1 MVAASAL
8 LIDEPVSAR
17 QAILEALKKHDD
29 QSIRQSSARYKRAV
43 IITLLSPLAVLCLA
57 IALFLPVVGLVL
69 LECVF
74 IIAALLTYLPPL
86 RDWHKGWIQERLRTE
101 LLRREEQ
108 LFLARVGPYLETV
121 RGSLSD
127 LVTARLLV
135 IEDPAKNPFELLR
148 MADDKMDWSEALE
161 DAHHTGKTRVFPE
174 TAFDSKLENYLKHR
188 VHEQRDWFLSKST
201 EHGKRAQ
208 MLENGVICVLIF
220 ALISSAFHIGSLWH
234 PSGIVRD
241 FWHDLVTVLA
251 ILCPAIGAAIVA
263 WLAIQGSSRLSRSYR
278 NTAMELT
285 HYEQRLTNLQTEDAV
300 QFRFRRVVLEVERL
314 LTDELRQWWLVIYPE
329 TPKAR

>member
-1 MVAASAL
+1 M
-8 LIDEPVSAR
+8 
-17 QAILEALKKHDD
+17 
-29 QSIRQSSARYKRAV
+29 

-161 DAHHTGKTRVFPE
+161 DLHHTARPVFFQKLPL
-174 TAFDSKLENYLKHR
+174 TA
-188 VHEQRDWFLSKST
+188 
-201 EHGKRAQ
+201 
-208 MLENGVICVLIF
+208 
-220 ALISSAFHIGSLWH
+220 SL
-234 PSGIVRD
+234 R
-241 FWHDLVTVLA
+241 T
-251 ILCPAIGAAIVA
+251 
-263 WLAIQGSSRLSRSYR
+263 
-278 NTAMELT
+278 T
-285 HYEQRLTNLQTEDAV
+285 
-300 QFRFRRVVLEVERL
+300 
-314 LTDELRQWWLVIYPE
+314 
-329 TPKAR
+329 